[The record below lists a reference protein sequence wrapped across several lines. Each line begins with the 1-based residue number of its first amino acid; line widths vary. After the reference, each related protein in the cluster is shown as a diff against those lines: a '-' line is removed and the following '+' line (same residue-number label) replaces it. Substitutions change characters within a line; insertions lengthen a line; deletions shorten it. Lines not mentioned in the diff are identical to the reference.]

1 MIRASILTQPVWLAV
16 AVDAGVVLEERI
28 DEVEEAG
35 LSLAAAP
42 SWERVTLSTAKSG
55 NSLLI
60 TTAKYNSNIEIH
72 WSNLSVTV
80 DAGEGMNVAGLI
92 STGEHGRSWWGNAGA
107 IHDHVI
113 GISLIVPTTE
123 SEDYGK
129 IIQIGPQ
136 DIIWYPSRHAA
147 AYRYDSTVSMDTP
160 GDGLNDSIDIQPSSI
175 LFSLSVRAAGFKAI
189 SRSIHKDSVV
199 ADIDCHRADDASTP
213 RLNQDSLRMG
223 LGHTGP
229 RIGTWHSS
237 MCKDGC
243 ALERAVRMLR
253 RQTLRSKQRKR
264 KSDGVDRVHD
274 VAAKE
279 LFLLC
284 SYGYRLH
291 RPAHLTSSKA
301 QKFHAVLNE

>member
-28 DEVEEAG
+28 DEVEESG

-60 TTAKYNSNIEIH
+60 TTAKYDSNIEIH
-72 WSNLSVTV
+72 WSNLSEV
-80 DAGEGMNVAGLI
+80 MNVAGLI

-175 LFSLSVRAAGFKAI
+175 LFSLSVRATGFKAI

-237 MCKDGC
+237 MCK
-243 ALERAVRMLR
+243 
-253 RQTLRSKQRKR
+253 KR